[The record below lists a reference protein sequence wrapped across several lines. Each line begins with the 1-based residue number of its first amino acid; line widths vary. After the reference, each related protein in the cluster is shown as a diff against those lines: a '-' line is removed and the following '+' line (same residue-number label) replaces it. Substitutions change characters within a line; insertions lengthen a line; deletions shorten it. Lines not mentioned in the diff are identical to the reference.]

1 MSNWHLGEMLAFDLE
16 TTAPEPTEARIV
28 TACTARVNGSVAGFS
43 LVKSWLVNPGVE
55 IPDEAT
61 AIHGIT
67 TEQAQADGQS
77 PTSAVEEIC
86 VALEEAWAAG
96 TPVVGHNVGYDL
108 TVLAAECARHGLAAF
123 EVRGPVV
130 DTFVMDKH
138 VDRFRK
144 GKRTLTRCAEV
155 YDVRL
160 DGAHDSTADALA
172 SARIAWRICQR
183 YPSIAARTLQQLH
196 DDQVEWAAE
205 QAAGLQ
211 EYFRRSEPTAV
222 VDGTWPVR
230 ALPAAVAS

>member
-1 MSNWHLGEMLAFDLE
+1 MTGWHLGELLAFDLE

-43 LVKSWLVNPGVE
+43 LVKAWLVDPGVD
-55 IPDEAT
+55 IPEEAA

-67 TEQAQADGQS
+67 TEQARAEGAD
-77 PTSAVEEIC
+77 PA
-86 VALEEAWAAG
+86 VALPEITQYLYDAWAAG
-96 TPVVGHNVGYDL
+96 SPVIGHNVSYDL
-108 TVLAAECARHGLAAF
+108 TVLAYERARHGLAPF

-130 DTFVMDKH
+130 DTFVLDKH
-138 VDRFRK
+138 VDKYRR
-144 GKRTLTRCAEV
+144 GSRTLTVTAGHYRVA
-155 YDVRL
+155 L
-160 DGAHDSTADALA
+160 DGAHDATFDALA

-183 YPSIAARTLQQLH
+183 FPQIAGMSLAQLH
-196 DDQVEWAAE
+196 DAQVGWAAE

-211 EYFRRSEPTAV
+211 DYFRRTDPAAI